1 MMLSNDVSA
10 SILAMLEPMAGF
22 FEVWARFVDANK
34 FMAIVHVSGL
44 GGVLLRR
51 CECLGKNDSSEHNN
65 IIGTVIVQSPD
76 TSSLDDI
83 EHCNYLQS
91 LSILRTIL
99 FRCDGSRHVTSLIY
113 HQFTATNYSED
124 LNCSVSSFLSSGGVA
139 SPADMQTLI
148 QNYKDSW
155 ELHCSQT
162 DHLGT
167 YTMKYKRY

>member
-1 MMLSNDVSA
+1 M
-10 SILAMLEPMAGF
+10 
-22 FEVWARFVDANK
+22 
-34 FMAIVHVSGL
+34 
-44 GGVLLRR
+44 
-51 CECLGKNDSSEHNN
+51 GKNDSSEHNN

-99 FRCDGSRHVTSLIY
+99 FRCDGSPQVTSLIY
-113 HQFTATNYSED
+113 RQFTATNYSED
-124 LNCSVSSFLSSGGVA
+124 MNCSVSSFLSSGGVA
-139 SPADMQTLI
+139 SPADMLTLI

-162 DHLGT
+162 NHHGT
-167 YTMKYKRY
+167 NDEIQTVLKPTKFNNLVGFFF